1 VNFEIEKA
9 FCFIKNDS
17 DWLKKLLIGAGI
29 NLGAF
34 LSMLI
39 CVFAVLFTRAF
50 NVGGFLIAVLPCAL
64 FLVAALGVY
73 GFTLQYGQDRIR
85 NENAPL
91 PEWKDFSSFLF
102 TGFKACLGAWLYFI
116 PVFALAGLSFIVQV
130 SAKVHGGAD
139 SYTIASL
146 VVNSLYNLF
155 YLIFLVFYFV
165 FNASFL
171 KDFNVFSFI
180 NIAKAYRMLKGCW
193 KQYFTALLLILAV
206 GVVLNIAS
214 IILVLTIIGVILIP
228 FVFLYFQI
236 VMMDITAQFVRIE
249 EESKRTTVEE

>member
-1 VNFEIEKA
+1 
-9 FCFIKNDS
+9 
-17 DWLKKLLIGAGI
+17 
-29 NLGAF
+29 
-34 LSMLI
+34 M
-39 CVFAVLFTRAF
+39 
-50 NVGGFLIAVLPCAL
+50 
-64 FLVAALGVY
+64 
-73 GFTLQYGQDRIR
+73 
-85 NENAPL
+85 
-91 PEWKDFSSFLF
+91 
-102 TGFKACLGAWLYFI
+102 
-116 PVFALAGLSFIVQV
+116 
-130 SAKVHGGAD
+130 
-139 SYTIASL
+139 
-146 VVNSLYNLF
+146 
-155 YLIFLVFYFV
+155 FYFV

-171 KDFNVFSFI
+171 KDFNVFAFI